1 MPSILFRI
9 LGLVLI
15 AWVFRRVLNF
25 FLGASKSNQAK
36 DNSRGDSKHMVKDPV
51 CGMYMDCRL
60 AVRLDKKSEEF
71 YFCSEECKQK
81 FLNNSTGS
89 EAAESA
95 MPH

>member
-1 MPSILFRI
+1 MLSMLFRI
-9 LGLVLI
+9 LGLVLMT
-15 AWVFRRVLNF
+15 WVFRRVLNF

-36 DNSRGDSKHMVKDPV
+36 DNSTGNSKHMVKDPV

-81 FLNNSTGS
+81 FLKNATGS
-89 EAAESA
+89 GAAASA
-95 MPH
+95 VSP

>member
-1 MPSILFRI
+1 MT
-9 LGLVLI
+9 
-15 AWVFRRVLNF
+15 WVFRRVLNF

-36 DNSRGDSKHMVKDPV
+36 DNSAGESKHMVKDPV

-81 FLNNSTGS
+81 YLYDSTRSGTS
-89 EAAESA
+89 ESA
-95 MPH
+95 ASR